1 MSASPTPPEPL
12 ADPQPVRPRGPLD
25 VRVRPPGSRSLTN
38 RALAVAALA
47 TGPSELVGATE
58 SEDAAA
64 MREGLRALGV
74 PVAVEGATWRVRGG
88 GGRLAATG
96 PIALDVRASGTTARF
111 LTALAS
117 LTAPGADVTIDGTA
131 RMRERPI
138 RELVDAL
145 SALGVDAK
153 ALGPGGC
160 PPVRVRGGGLSGG
173 RIQVDARRSSQYVS
187 ALLLAAPCAT
197 ADLTIALADGRL
209 VSRPFVDLTLQV
221 MTAFGATA
229 GWTEAGELAVRA
241 DAPYRGRRYP
251 IEPDAQAA
259 VYAFAAAAIAG
270 GRVVVEGI
278 PPDSQQPDLHVLE
291 ALEAMGCRVR
301 READRIELRAT
312 RGALDGIRW
321 NGNHA
326 PDAVLA
332 LAVVA
337 LFARGPTEIHDIA
350 NLRIK
355 ETDRLAALENE
366 IRRLGGRAEAGP
378 DSLRIEP
385 APLRGAAIETYADH
399 RIAMSFALAGL
410 VVPGV
415 SIRDPGCV
423 AKTWPDFFAALA
435 AW

>member
-1 MSASPTPPEPL
+1 VSASPTPPEPL
-12 ADPQPVRPRGPLD
+12 ADPLPIRPRGPLD
-25 VRVRPPGSRSLTN
+25 ARVRPPGSRSLTN
-38 RALAVAALA
+38 RALAAAALA
-47 TGPSELVGATE
+47 AGPSELVGATE
-58 SEDAAA
+58 SDDAAA
-64 MREGLRALGV
+64 MREGLGRLGV
-74 PVAVEGATWRVRGG
+74 PVAVAGDTWHVAGG
-88 GGRLAATG
+88 GGQLAGAG
-96 PIALDVRASGTTARF
+96 AIAVDVRASGTTARF
-111 LTALAS
+111 LTALAA
-117 LTAPGADVTIDGTA
+117 LTPRGTEVTLDGTA

-138 RELVDAL
+138 RELIDAL
-145 SALGVDAK
+145 SALGVDAA

-160 PPVRVRGGGLSGG
+160 PPVRVRGGGLAGG
-173 RIQVDARRSSQYVS
+173 RVRIDASRSSQYVS
-187 ALLLAAPCAT
+187 AVLLAAPCAA
-197 ADLTIALADGRL
+197 ADVTLELAEGRL

-221 MTAFGATA
+221 MAAFGADA
-229 GWTEAGELAVRA
+229 GWTDGGALTVRA
-241 DAPYRGRRYP
+241 GAPYRARRYA

-278 PPDSQQPDLHVLE
+278 PPDSRQPDLHVLD
-291 ALEAMGCRVR
+291 ALEAMGCRIR
-301 READRIELRAT
+301 RDADRIEVRAE

-321 NGNHA
+321 NGNRA

-355 ETDRLAALENE
+355 ETDRLAALETE

-378 DSLRIEP
+378 DWLRIEP
-385 APLRGAAIETYADH
+385 APLRGAAVSTYEDH

-423 AKTWPDFFAALA
+423 AKTWPDFFAALGS
-435 AW
+435 W